1 MKASF
6 NVRQQDQQYN
16 YALVSVSNEPY
27 PDRSFCR
34 FCGYHIVYVGNI
46 YCDRSRQLMNTLMIV
61 SSAFDL
67 LSQRFLGRLVC
78 YAHEHDDLYRN
89 RDLYRIRDAV
99 HVNPVRYFSADNQNK
114 VL

>member
-27 PDRSFCR
+27 PDRSFCS

-46 YCDRSRQLMNTLMIV
+46 YCDRSRQLMNTLMIA
-61 SSAFDL
+61 SSVFDL
-67 LSQRFLGRLVC
+67 LSRRFFGPLAC
-78 YAHEHDDLYRN
+78 YAPKHGF
-89 RDLYRIRDAV
+89 IWKSG
-99 HVNPVRYFSADNQNK
+99 RYSRQPGTVFTSNLNK
-114 VL
+114 LS